1 MKKEEQIKSKV
12 SRGEEI
18 IELRAEFNEIVRKSI
33 EKINEDKTQFFEKI
47 NNINKSLA
55 RLRKTERGHRLLVS
69 EMKARISLQI
79 PQTSKGL

>member
-47 NNINKSLA
+47 NINKSLA

-79 PQTSKGL
+79 PQT

>member
-12 SRGEEI
+12 SRREEI

-33 EKINEDKTQFFEKI
+33 EKINEDKTWFFEKI

-55 RLRKTERGHRLLVS
+55 RLRKTERIH
-69 EMKARISLQI
+69 K
-79 PQTSKGL
+79 

>member
-33 EKINEDKTQFFEKI
+33 EKINEDKTRFFEKI

-55 RLRKTERGHRLLVS
+55 RLRKTERGHR
-69 EMKARISLQI
+69 
-79 PQTSKGL
+79 

>member
-12 SRGEEI
+12 SRREEI

-33 EKINEDKTQFFEKI
+33 DKINEDKTWFFEKI

-79 PQTSKGL
+79 P

>member
-18 IELRAEFNEIVRKSI
+18 IELRAEFNEIVRKSR

-79 PQTSKGL
+79 PQT

>member
-47 NNINKSLA
+47 NNINKINCA
-55 RLRKTERGHRLLVS
+55 CGT
-69 EMKARISLQI
+69 Q
-79 PQTSKGL
+79 

>member
-1 MKKEEQIKSKV
+1 MQGKSKV

-79 PQTSKGL
+79 PQT

>member
-12 SRGEEI
+12 SRREEI

-33 EKINEDKTQFFEKI
+33 EKINEDKTWFFEKI

-79 PQTSKGL
+79 P

>member
-18 IELRAEFNEIVRKSI
+18 IELRGEFNEIVRKSI
-33 EKINEDKTQFFEKI
+33 EKINEDKTRFFEKI

-79 PQTSKGL
+79 P

>member
-79 PQTSKGL
+79 PQT

>member
-47 NNINKSLA
+47 NNINKSLFF
-55 RLRKTERGHRLLVS
+55 LV
-69 EMKARISLQI
+69 
-79 PQTSKGL
+79 